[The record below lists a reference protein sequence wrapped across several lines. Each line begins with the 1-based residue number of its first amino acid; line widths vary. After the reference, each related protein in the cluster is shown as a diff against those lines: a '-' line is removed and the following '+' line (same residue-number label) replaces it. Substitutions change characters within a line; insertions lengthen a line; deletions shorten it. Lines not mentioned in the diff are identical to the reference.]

1 MVSTDP
7 ARLRAL
13 AEVAALVGIG
23 EPGETEPAAVF
34 GAANAACTHPF
45 YEVAVVS
52 PDGGAVVSNCGV
64 ALQSRRIGGQP
75 DTLLVAGAPHAI
87 NMSLFKNLRYDLAR
101 DLAPVT
107 NIAAF
112 PSLIA
117 IHPSVP
123 VKSIK
128 ELIALAKARP
138 GELNYSSS
146 GSGSSSH
153 LAIELLKHMTG
164 INLVHVP
171 FKGSGQSMPALLA
184 GQVQMIFDP
193 LPTSLPHAKSGKL
206 RALAVSTVK
215 RSPAAP
221 DVPTAAEAG
230 VPGYDSSLWY
240 GLLLPAGAHATL
252 VEKLNKATND
262 ALRAPDLVER
272 FAALGPADSKGR
284 SLRQFDLET
293 RLFKYPCSFLIYSEA
308 FDLLPKP
315 MREHLLQRLHEILTG
330 QDTSP
335 EFARVEPEL
344 RRAILEEGMRRVE
357 TFASRYRLAELAWPG
372 SGEAFLNVNTPA
384 EFSLATRRLASSS
397 RDRRLSKR

>member
-1 MVSTDP
+1 MRATVLMGAIGAVMLAGIAAAQPFSANYPTKPLRILVGFSPGGASDITTRIIGQKLSEAFGQPVVTDNRAGASGAIA
-7 ARLRAL
+7 ARI
-13 AEVAALVGIG
+13 VAA
-23 EPGETEPAAVF
+23 AA
-34 GAANAACTHPF
+34 
-45 YEVAVVS
+45 
-52 PDGGAVVSNCGV
+52 PDGY
-64 ALQSRRIGGQP
+64 
-75 DTLLVAGAPHAI
+75 TLLAGATSILAI
-87 NMSLFKNLRYDLAR
+87 NPAMMSNLGYDPVR
-101 DLAPVT
+101 DFTPVSQ
-107 NIAAF
+107 IVSM
-112 PSLIA
+112 PQLLVV
-117 IHPSVP
+117 HPSV
-123 VKSIK
+123 KAGTLK

-240 GLLLPAGAHATL
+240 GLLLPAGASPALVATL
-252 VEKLNKATND
+252 NKTTND

-272 FAALGPADSKGR
+272 FAALGAEPVGSTAAALGKTIADEMVKW
-284 SLRQFDLET
+284 
-293 RLFKYPCSFLIYSEA
+293 
-308 FDLLPKP
+308 
-315 MREHLLQRLHEILTG
+315 
-330 QDTSP
+330 
-335 EFARVEPEL
+335 ARVIKSAGI
-344 RRAILEEGMRRVE
+344 R
-357 TFASRYRLAELAWPG
+357 
-372 SGEAFLNVNTPA
+372 GE
-384 EFSLATRRLASSS
+384 
-397 RDRRLSKR
+397 

>member
-1 MVSTDP
+1 MRATVLMGAIGAVMLAGIAAAQPFSANYPTKPLRILVGFSPGGASDITTRIIGQKFSEAFGQPVVTDNRAGASGAIA
-7 ARLRAL
+7 ARI
-13 AEVAALVGIG
+13 VAA
-23 EPGETEPAAVF
+23 AA
-34 GAANAACTHPF
+34 
-45 YEVAVVS
+45 
-52 PDGGAVVSNCGV
+52 PDGY
-64 ALQSRRIGGQP
+64 
-75 DTLLVAGAPHAI
+75 TLLAGATSILAI
-87 NMSLFKNLRYDLAR
+87 NPAMMSNLGYDPVR
-101 DLAPVT
+101 DFTPVSQ
-107 NIAAF
+107 IVSM
-112 PSLIA
+112 PQLLVV
-117 IHPSVP
+117 HPSV
-123 VKSIK
+123 KAGTLK

-240 GLLLPAGAHATL
+240 GLLLPAGASPALVAT
-252 VEKLNKATND
+252 LNKATND

-272 FAALGPADSKGR
+272 FAALGAEPVGSTAAALGKTIADEMVKW
-284 SLRQFDLET
+284 
-293 RLFKYPCSFLIYSEA
+293 
-308 FDLLPKP
+308 
-315 MREHLLQRLHEILTG
+315 
-330 QDTSP
+330 
-335 EFARVEPEL
+335 ARVIKSAGI
-344 RRAILEEGMRRVE
+344 R
-357 TFASRYRLAELAWPG
+357 
-372 SGEAFLNVNTPA
+372 GE
-384 EFSLATRRLASSS
+384 
-397 RDRRLSKR
+397 